1 MPAIVDADDDVDDDL
16 VIFFIIITVFNQ
28 LLITA
33 GFWLFFFSFW
43 CVVFSPRASFAAH
56 SRGVEDLAVPDK
68 RRYKIA
74 FYPPR
79 LHQLGVGEGW
89 GQYSENEMEL
99 DSLHIN
105 SFGLLWSAMK
115 YLKCERKKL
124 PFGNQIAMEY
134 QYRQLMMLCWVR
146 MMKKVGCKALIAHYW
161 AHFMSHTKCRRR
173 NLYADW
179 VVQADDDDHH
189 NDDNDALLQLPFF
202 FIFNIFSTFAAA
214 LHFNTSSASCSSAKL
229 HSFSSGKTQ
238 EIKFRLL

>member
-1 MPAIVDADDDVDDDL
+1 MLRISTFKAALALPDRFTYLMADAGIPRFRQRCVNRFIVWCRRSWML
-16 VIFFIIITVFNQ
+16 MMMLMMIWWFSLLLLLFLTNFLLQRVFCY
-28 LLITA
+28 
-33 GFWLFFFSFW
+33 FFFSFR

-99 DSLHIN
+99 DGLHIN

-124 PFGNQIAMEY
+124 PFGNQIASIARSTSTASWWCYAE
-134 QYRQLMMLCWVR
+134 LGWWKKWAVR
-146 MMKKVGCKALIAHYW
+146 
-161 AHFMSHTKCRRR
+161 R
-173 NLYADW
+173 
-179 VVQADDDDHH
+179 
-189 NDDNDALLQLPFF
+189 
-202 FIFNIFSTFAAA
+202 
-214 LHFNTSSASCSSAKL
+214 
-229 HSFSSGKTQ
+229 
-238 EIKFRLL
+238 